1 MSPCITI
8 AERLPTVKTHA
19 QTHRAARRTH
29 SPSFWSLVHAEIDGH
44 LTFVRK
50 DWESMWMN
58 LRNSWD
64 LASLQKNRC
73 ATYTVSHLADVFA
86 RRSLWGV
93 VGPILL
99 GRRKTRHVDIRQIGC
114 CDGLRAC
121 LSQCLGS
128 SSLLDRAKK
137 AAMGQRIGTNSVCK
151 KRRTIQSYSS
161 SLILAY
167 SFCNWLPDTTGLNQD
182 SIRFLHSSHNDEQSC
197 QAQIHCW
204 NSGHFEGE
212 QPAIK
217 LQ

>member
-58 LRNSWD
+58 LRNAWD

-137 AAMGQRIGTNSVCK
+137 LRWDSELVPIQCAKSGERYSHTAVLLFLHILFATGY
-151 KRRTIQSYSS
+151 RT
-161 SLILAY
+161 
-167 SFCNWLPDTTGLNQD
+167 PQD
-182 SIRFLHSSHNDEQSC
+182 STKI
-197 QAQIHCW
+197 
-204 NSGHFEGE
+204 
-212 QPAIK
+212 P
-217 LQ
+217 